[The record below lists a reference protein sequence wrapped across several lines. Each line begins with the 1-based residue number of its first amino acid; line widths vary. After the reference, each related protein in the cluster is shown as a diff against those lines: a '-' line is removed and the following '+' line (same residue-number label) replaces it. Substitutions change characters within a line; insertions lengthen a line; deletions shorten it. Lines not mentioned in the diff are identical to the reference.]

1 MKKYLLITAMLLS
14 GNISFAGGYQL
25 NMQGI
30 RQLAMGGSGTALAWS
45 ADVMFYNPAGLS
57 HLNVWQASVSVLGII
72 PSVQYVQGNYSAR
85 SQSQIF
91 TPFNVYVGGPLR
103 FTNNRLGFGVGIYT
117 PFGSGL
123 RWDDNWS
130 GRYVTQEISLQT
142 IFAQPTF
149 SYKFSDNFSI
159 GAGYVF
165 AYGDVKLRRA
175 VPITDVNGN
184 DGTALLEAK
193 AFGHGFNAGI
203 HAKLSSKLQVGLDYR
218 WGVNMNAKD
227 GKATFNVA
235 PALADSFPST
245 SFTTRLP
252 LPQVGTLGI
261 GYRVSQALTFQ
272 ADVNFVGWYTYDSLR
287 FDFVENTDQ
296 LEDIRS
302 PRNYKNSFS
311 YRLGANYAFNQQF
324 ALMAG
329 GAWDT
334 SPVQDGFVTPDLPD
348 ADRIILTC
356 GFSFRPYERITICG
370 AVEYVTSKRR
380 KANFDHENFGGT
392 YQTKAITPGIGITY
406 DF

>member
-1 MKKYLLITAMLLS
+1 MKKYLLIIAMLFC
-14 GNISFAGGYQL
+14 GNVSFAGGYQL

-45 ADVMFYNPAGLS
+45 ADVMFYNPAALS
-57 HLNVWQASVSVLGII
+57 HLNVWQASVSALGII
-72 PSVQYVQGNYSAR
+72 PTVQYVQGNYAAR
-85 SQSQIF
+85 SQQQIF

-103 FTNNRLGFGVGIYT
+103 FTNNRLSFGVGIYT

-123 RWDDNWS
+123 KWDDNWS
-130 GRYVTQEISLQT
+130 GRYVTQEIALQT

-175 VPITDVNGN
+175 IPITDANGN
-184 DGTALLEAK
+184 DGTALLKAK

-203 HAKLSSKLQVGLDYR
+203 HSKLSRRLQVGLDYR
-218 WGVNMNAKD
+218 WGINMNAKD
-227 GKATFNVA
+227 GSAAFNVA
-235 PALADSFPST
+235 PALADSFPNT
-245 SFTTRLP
+245 SFTTKLP
-252 LPQVGTLGI
+252 LPQVATLGI
-261 GYRVSQALTFQ
+261 GYRISQALTLQ
-272 ADVNFVGWYTYDSLR
+272 ADVNFTGWYTYDSLR
-287 FDFVENTDQ
+287 FDFAENTEQ

-329 GAWDT
+329 GAWDS

-348 ADRIILTC
+348 ADRLVLTC
-356 GFSFRPYERITICG
+356 GFSFRPYEKITICG
-370 AVEYVTSKRR
+370 AVEYVTTKPRQAS
-380 KANFDHENFGGT
+380 FDYENFSGT